1 MFTRKCDNC
10 NSSSILKWEY
20 DDSQQLLQITFV
32 SRKGDPAIYNYYG
45 VPSEVI
51 DGLENA
57 ESVGKYFIANIKSAY
72 TIESGKC
79 ERVLY
84 YNE

>member
-1 MFTRKCDNC
+1 MITRKCDNC

-20 DDSQQLLQITFV
+20 SDNKTLQITFA
-32 SRKGDPAIYNYYG
+32 SRKGDSAIYNYYG
-45 VPSEVI
+45 VEESVI

-57 ESVGKYFIANIKSAY
+57 ESVGKYFIANIKNVY
-72 TIESGKC
+72 TIDNKKC